1 MLFNKKYSTRT
12 DEKLMKLTA
21 KGDLNAYGELY
32 QRYSK
37 RMLNFF
43 HLNLKR
49 DRFKA
54 EDFLQ
59 DLFLKI
65 IEKSSSFDTQKKFS
79 TWIYT
84 ISVNMCKNEYR
95 KNSVEKSIFCDM
107 QEEVMYIPDSY
118 LELAKQDFI
127 EKELLEKSI
136 NELDENRRQIIIL
149 RYFEGLQLSEIAEVL
164 GCPLGTVKSSL
175 FYTLKLLSKK
185 LEFSNTK
192 TN

>member
-12 DEKLMKLTA
+12 DEELMKLTA
-21 KGDLNAYGELY
+21 KGDRNAFGELY

-43 HLNLKR
+43 HFNLKR
-49 DRFKA
+49 DRYKA

-65 IEKSSSFDTQKKFS
+65 IEKSSSFDAQKKFS

-95 KNSVEKSIFCDM
+95 KNSIEKSIFSDV
-107 QEEVMYIPDSY
+107 QEEVMYIADGY
-118 LELAKQDFI
+118 LDLAKQDFI

-175 FYTLKLLSKK
+175 FNTLKLLSKK
-185 LEFSNTK
+185 LEFSHTK